1 MHILGTAGHV
11 DHGKSSLVESLTG
24 TNPDRWLEER
34 LRGMTLDLGFARLRF
49 DDGVEAGIVDV
60 PGHERFLHNMLA
72 GAAGMELLLL
82 VVAANEGARP
92 QTIEHLQ
99 ILQYLNVQRVLVVL
113 TKRDLI
119 SADELDFAREEI
131 AESLRGT
138 IAADAPQFAVSTV
151 TGEGLDEL
159 RAAIHDAL
167 AALPPRKPDAP
178 VFLPID
184 RVFALAG
191 HGTIV
196 TGTLMQGRIAIGDEL
211 SLTPAAKAVRV
222 RNLHV
227 FGERRESVDGGAR
240 VAVNIPSVER
250 DEISRGA
257 VLASPQFQ
265 ADANFDVRFRPL
277 AGAIGMLRR
286 RTPVRAYLGS
296 AEIFGTLAF
305 DAVPTGV
312 GEIAARL
319 HLRGPAVAFPGE
331 AYVVRRLSPKN
342 LLGGGT
348 IVGVGLAARSTVAT
362 DVIEDASAEEDGSA
376 PVIAALRAAG
386 LSGAAPAQIGAI
398 INAREEV
405 ALEALEAL
413 VERGRALRLA
423 KPAAYVEGE
432 VATTALAR
440 IGAQLET
447 NERERPWM
455 LGTTSLALSRSLDV
469 TEPTLLRLLAAFV
482 DDGSLAHRAGYY
494 ATPGFVPSLTPEQ
507 RTFFDRAL
515 ARNPSEPLVPT
526 PLKEFLASVKN
537 SPVAGLSQ
545 ALDTLLG
552 SGALV
557 KVGDE
562 LYDGDQ
568 IAKIRK
574 QLEGALRNGN
584 SLTMAQFRD
593 LIGMTRKYAV
603 PLLEWF
609 DATGVT
615 LRSGDVR
622 ILRERA
628 KT

>member
-1 MHILGTAGHV
+1 
-11 DHGKSSLVESLTG
+11 
-24 TNPDRWLEER
+24 
-34 LRGMTLDLGFARLRF
+34 
-49 DDGVEAGIVDV
+49 
-60 PGHERFLHNMLA
+60 MLA

-99 ILQYLNVQRVLVVL
+99 ILQYLNVQRTLVVL
-113 TKRDLI
+113 TKRDLL
-119 SADELDFAREEI
+119 SAEELDFAREEI
-131 AESLRGT
+131 GESLRGT

-167 AALPPRKPDAP
+167 AALPGRKPEAP

-184 RVFALAG
+184 RVFALPG

-211 SLTPAAKAVRV
+211 SLTPAAKSLRV

-227 FGERRESVDGGAR
+227 FGEHRDSVDGGAR
-240 VAVNIPSVER
+240 VAVNIPAAER
-250 DEISRGA
+250 SEISRGA
-257 VLASPQFQ
+257 VLASPQFE
-265 ADANFDVRFRPL
+265 AAATFEVRFRPL
-277 AGAIGMLRR
+277 AGALGMLRR

-305 DAVPTGV
+305 ETVPVGV
-312 GEIAARL
+312 EEISARL
-319 HLRGPAVAFPGE
+319 HLRRPAVVFPGE
-331 AYVVRRLSPKN
+331 AYVVRRLSPKD
-342 LLGGGT
+342 LLGGGK
-348 IVGVGLAARSTVAT
+348 IVGAGTVARSASPSDDANDDAAEDVDDAT
-362 DVIEDASAEEDGSA
+362 
-376 PVIAALRAAG
+376 PTIAALRAAG
-386 LSGAAPAQIGAI
+386 LSGATPAQIGAI
-398 INAREEV
+398 VNAREEV
-405 ALEALEAL
+405 ALGALESL

-423 KPAAYVEGE
+423 KPAAYLEGE
-432 VATTALAR
+432 VASGALAR
-440 IGAQLET
+440 IVAQLET
-447 NERERPWM
+447 NERDRSWM
-455 LGTTSLALSRSLDV
+455 LGTTSLALSRALDIP
-469 TEPTLLRLLAAFV
+469 EPTLLRLLAAFV

-494 ATPGFVPSLTPEQ
+494 ATPGYVPSLTPEQ
-507 RTFFDRAL
+507 RVFFERAL

-526 PLKEFLASVKN
+526 PLKEFLASVKAA
-537 SPVAGLSQ
+537 SAPGLSQ

-562 LYDGDQ
+562 LYDGEQ
-568 IAKIRK
+568 IAAIRK

-593 LIGMTRKYAV
+593 LVGTTRKYAV

-609 DATGVT
+609 DAAGVT
-615 LRSGDVR
+615 IRSGDVR
-622 ILRERA
+622 VLRERA

>member
-1 MHILGTAGHV
+1 
-11 DHGKSSLVESLTG
+11 
-24 TNPDRWLEER
+24 
-34 LRGMTLDLGFARLRF
+34 
-49 DDGVEAGIVDV
+49 
-60 PGHERFLHNMLA
+60 
-72 GAAGMELLLL
+72 MELLLL

-99 ILQYLNVQRVLVVL
+99 ILQYLNVRRTLVVL
-113 TKRDLI
+113 TKRDLL
-119 SADELDFAREEI
+119 SAEELDFAREEI

-138 IAADAPQFAVSTV
+138 IAADAPQFAASTV

-167 AALPPRKPDAP
+167 AALPARKPDAP

-211 SLTPAAKAVRV
+211 LLTPAAKSVRV

-240 VAVNIPSVER
+240 VAVNIPSAER
-250 DEISRGA
+250 NEISRGA
-257 VLASPQFQ
+257 VLASPQFK
-265 ADANFDVRFRPL
+265 AAANFEVRFRPL
-277 AGAIGMLRR
+277 TGAIGMLRR
-286 RTPVRAYLGS
+286 RTPARAYLGS

-305 DAVPTGV
+305 DAIPTGAE
-312 GEIAARL
+312 EIAARL
-319 HLRGPAVAFPGE
+319 HLRRPAVVFPGE
-331 AYVVRRLSPKN
+331 AYVVRRLSPKD

-348 IVGVGLAARSTVAT
+348 IAGIASPARPASPPG
-362 DVIEDASAEEDGSA
+362 DVNADPADEGDGSA
-376 PVIAALRAAG
+376 PVVAALRAAG
-386 LSGAAPAQIGAI
+386 LSGATPVQIGAVV
-398 INAREEV
+398 NVREEV
-405 ALEALEAL
+405 AFEALEAF

-432 VATTALAR
+432 VATTLLAR
-440 IGAQLET
+440 IGAQLEA
-447 NERERPWM
+447 NERERSWM
-455 LGTTSLALSRSLDV
+455 LGTTSLALSRALDV
-469 TEPTLLRLLAAFV
+469 PEPTLLRLLAAFV

-494 ATPGFVPSLTPEQ
+494 ATSGFVPSLTLEQ
-507 RTFFDRAL
+507 RAFFERAL

-526 PLKEFLASVKN
+526 PFKEFLASVKN
-537 SPVAGLSQ
+537 SRVAGLSQ

-593 LIGMTRKYAV
+593 LIGLTRKYAV

-622 ILRERA
+622 VLRERA

>member
-11 DHGKSSLVESLTG
+11 DHGKSSLVEALTG

-34 LRGMTLDLGFARLRF
+34 MRGMTLDLGFARLRF

-99 ILQYLNVQRVLVVL
+99 ILQYLNVRQTLVVL
-113 TKRDLI
+113 TKRDLL
-119 SADELDFAREEI
+119 SSEELDFAREEV
-131 AESLRGT
+131 AESLSGS
-138 IAADAPQFAVSTV
+138 IAAGAPQFAVSTV

-159 RAAIHDAL
+159 RAAIHDTL
-167 AALPPRKPDAP
+167 AAFPPRKPEAP

-184 RVFALAG
+184 RVFALPG

-196 TGTLMQGRIAIGDEL
+196 TGTLMQGRIVIGDEL
-211 SLTPAAKAVRV
+211 SLTPVAKSVRV

-240 VAVNIPSVER
+240 VAVNIPSAER
-250 DEISRGA
+250 HEISRGA

-265 ADANFDVRFRPL
+265 AASSFEVRFRPL
-277 AGAIGMLRR
+277 AGALEILRR
-286 RTPVRAYLGS
+286 RNPVRAYLGS
-296 AEIFGTLAF
+296 AEMFGTLAF
-305 DAVPTGV
+305 DAVPSAV
-312 GEIAARL
+312 EEIAARL
-319 HLRGPAVAFPGE
+319 HLRRPAVVFPGE
-331 AYVVRRLSPKN
+331 AYVVRRLSPKDV
-342 LLGGGT
+342 LGGGT
-348 IVGVGLAARSTVAT
+348 IAGVVSTVRSGAAP
-362 DVIEDASAEEDGSA
+362 DEPSDEGDDAE
-376 PVIAALRAAG
+376 VVAALRAAG
-386 LSGAAPAQIGAI
+386 LAGATPAQMGAV

-405 ALEALEAL
+405 ALEALESL

-423 KPAAYVEGE
+423 KPAAYVESE
-432 VATTALAR
+432 MATTLLAR
-440 IGAQLET
+440 IAAQLEA
-447 NERERPWM
+447 NERDRSWM
-455 LGTTSLALSRSLDV
+455 LGATSLAIYRSLDV
-469 TEPTLLRLLAAFV
+469 PEPTLLRLLASFV

-494 ATPGFVPSLTPEQ
+494 ATPGFTPSLTPEQ
-507 RTFFDRAL
+507 RAFFERAL
-515 ARNPSEPLVPT
+515 ARNPSEPRVPA
-526 PLKEFLASVKN
+526 PFKEFLASVKN
-537 SPVAGLSQ
+537 SPVPGLSQ
-545 ALDTLLG
+545 SLDTLLG
-552 SGALV
+552 SGVLV

-593 LIGMTRKYAV
+593 LIGTTRKYAV

-622 ILRERA
+622 VLRERA